1 MRILVVGSGARE
13 HAMCWSLA
21 ASPIVKEVL
30 CAPGNAGI
38 ARDAR
43 LVPIAA
49 EALDELVRFAVSE
62 RIDLVVVGPEK
73 PLVLGLVDRLAT
85 AGVRAVGPT
94 AAAARLEGS
103 KAFAKDFC
111 RRHGIPTAAY
121 RVFDASE
128 RPAARAWIEAKGAPI
143 VVKADGLAAGKGV
156 TVAATV
162 EDALAALD
170 AAFDG
175 ALGEAGQRVV
185 IEEVLEGEEASL
197 FALCDGRTALLLGT
211 ARDHKRAF
219 DGDAGPNTGGMG
231 AYSPAPILT
240 PATIERAMRE
250 IVRPTV
256 EGMAAEGN
264 PFTGILYA
272 GLMIGPR
279 GPKLVEFNVRMGD
292 PECQVVLPRLMS
304 DFGQLLLGAADG
316 VLDRMSVRWFPDHA
330 LGVVLASRGYP
341 GSFRRGSEIRGLD
354 GLQNTEGVLVFHAAT
369 RREGE
374 RWLADGGRVLTVVG
388 TAPTLAEARA
398 RAYAAVERVDWP
410 EGFFRRDIGRSAP
423 DRSAEEG
430 PAG

>member
-1 MRILVVGSGARE
+1 
-13 HAMCWSLA
+13 MCWSLA

-38 ARDAR
+38 ARCAR

-49 EALDELVRFAVSE
+49 EALDELVRFAVCE
-62 RIDLVVVGPEK
+62 RVDLVVVGPEK
-73 PLVLGLVDRLAT
+73 PLVLGLVDRLAE
-85 AGVRAVGPT
+85 AGIRAVGPT

-121 RVFDASE
+121 RIFDTAE
-128 RPAARAWIEAKGAPI
+128 RVAARAWIEAKGAPI

-162 EDALAALD
+162 EDALAAID

-175 ALGEAGQRVV
+175 ALGEAGRRVV

-197 FALCDGRTALLLGT
+197 FALCDGRTGLLLGT

-240 PATIERAMRE
+240 PATIERVMSD
-250 IVRPTV
+250 IVRPTLA
-256 EGMAAEGN
+256 GMAAEGH

-272 GLMIGPR
+272 GLMIGPE

-304 DFGQLLLGAADG
+304 DFGQLLLGTADG
-316 VLDRMSVRWFPDHA
+316 VLDKMSIRWFPDHA

-341 GSFRRGSEIRGLD
+341 GPYRRGSEIRGLD
-354 GLQNTEGVLVFHAAT
+354 RLDDAEGVLVFHAAT
-369 RREGE
+369 RRDGE

-388 TAPTLAEARA
+388 TAPTLAEARE
-398 RAYAAVERVDWP
+398 RAYAAVDRIDWP
-410 EGFFRRDIGRSAP
+410 EGFFRRDIGSRAA
-423 DRSAEEG
+423 DRSILTG
-430 PAG
+430 PSG